1 MLFSLAVIFLCGMLL
16 GGLCKK
22 LKLPPLLGMLLTGI
36 LLGPHAL
43 DVLDGSILAISADLR
58 RIALIIILTRAGLNL
73 ELADLKRAGR
83 PAVLLCFVPAC
94 FEIAGMVLLA
104 PRLLGIS
111 VLDAA
116 IMGSVVAAVSPA
128 VIVPKMLR
136 LMEEGRGTRAGIPQM
151 IMAGASVDDVFVI
164 VLFTSFTG
172 MAQGGSF
179 SPAALAGVPVS
190 IVLGGAAGLGLG
202 YVLAKCFTR
211 FHLRDSA
218 KVVVLL
224 ALAGA
229 APAVPACLLLLAGWM
244 GAWAASCSV
253 QRRALWGKRDTEN
266 YRQNL
271 CRHYNIQKS
280 AALAAGGLCLALAL
294 PCWWLLRPALGVP
307 LGWLQPAAQRVESAA
322 LSTAITWLPRVSG
335 GRLNI
340 QVEAAAGGV
349 ADGALN
355 QGGGIQVSGVTD
367 LALTASDKPEETVY
381 LRGFI
386 GGSYDG
392 TTWQAPDADAFDS
405 AAMNWKTED
414 NARLT
419 IASLPFLRTAYDGT
433 AQPQTLTVER
443 IHADT
448 QYTYA
453 PYNAYWGDY
462 YTIQGDGA
470 AAGQTAQ
477 DDVFLY
483 YPRDTAQTQL
493 EARADA
499 DPSVQKVP
507 EADRSCGHWRL
518 HPRLSKHQLPV

>member
-116 IMGSVVAAVSPA
+116 IMGCVVAAVSPA

-211 FHLRDSA
+211 FHLPW
-218 KVVVLL
+218 VL
-224 ALAGA
+224 
-229 APAVPACLLLLAGWM
+229 
-244 GAWAASCSV
+244 AWYKANR
-253 QRRALWGKRDTEN
+253 Q
-266 YRQNL
+266 YRQA
-271 CRHYNIQKS
+271 CR
-280 AALAAGGLCLALAL
+280 
-294 PCWWLLRPALGVP
+294 LL
-307 LGWLQPAAQRVESAA
+307 
-322 LSTAITWLPRVSG
+322 
-335 GRLNI
+335 
-340 QVEAAAGGV
+340 
-349 ADGALN
+349 
-355 QGGGIQVSGVTD
+355 
-367 LALTASDKPEETVY
+367 EE
-381 LRGFI
+381 F
-386 GGSYDG
+386 
-392 TTWQAPDADAFDS
+392 
-405 AAMNWKTED
+405 
-414 NARLT
+414 
-419 IASLPFLRTAYDGT
+419 
-433 AQPQTLTVER
+433 
-443 IHADT
+443 
-448 QYTYA
+448 
-453 PYNAYWGDY
+453 
-462 YTIQGDGA
+462 
-470 AAGQTAQ
+470 
-477 DDVFLY
+477 
-483 YPRDTAQTQL
+483 
-493 EARADA
+493 
-499 DPSVQKVP
+499 
-507 EADRSCGHWRL
+507 
-518 HPRLSKHQLPV
+518 PVK